1 MLTAENLK
9 KAYGSVQA
17 VDGVS
22 FRVGPGEV
30 FGLLGPNGAGKTTTI
45 GMLAGLVAPDSGEVR
60 IAGHPITGDT
70 SPQKQRLGVVPQE
83 LALFDELSATA
94 NLALF
99 GALYGLSGVAAA

>member
-9 KAYGSVQA
+9 KAYGSLQA

-60 IAGHPITGDT
+60 IAGHPIEST
-70 SPQKQRLGVVPQE
+70 E
-83 LALFDELSATA
+83 ATA
-94 NLALF
+94 WCRAA
-99 GALYGLSGVAAA
+99 GTGLV